1 MGAGDQLGTTEPPG
15 EVQWGRQG
23 GSFGQQAVL
32 ALLSSEWK
40 GLRHPS
46 CLGNTCFQLQEKQ
59 VVNTLVGV
67 GRELISMV
75 LKDKNSWE
83 GGRFSL
89 PSLLWLTVNKL
100 VL

>member
-1 MGAGDQLGTTEPPG
+1 M
-15 EVQWGRQG
+15 
-23 GSFGQQAVL
+23 
-32 ALLSSEWK
+32 
-40 GLRHPS
+40 
-46 CLGNTCFQLQEKQ
+46 
-59 VVNTLVGV
+59 VNTLVGV

>member
-1 MGAGDQLGTTEPPG
+1 M
-15 EVQWGRQG
+15 V
-23 GSFGQQAVL
+23 
-32 ALLSSEWK
+32 K
-40 GLRHPS
+40 I
-46 CLGNTCFQLQEKQ
+46 
-59 VVNTLVGV
+59 LVGA

-83 GGRFSL
+83 GDRVSL

>member
-1 MGAGDQLGTTEPPG
+1 M
-15 EVQWGRQG
+15 
-23 GSFGQQAVL
+23 
-32 ALLSSEWK
+32 
-40 GLRHPS
+40 
-46 CLGNTCFQLQEKQ
+46 KQ
-59 VVNTLVGV
+59 VVKILVGA

-83 GGRFSL
+83 GGRVSL